1 MNCLETAILDYT
13 VNGRIQMRAGN
24 EQMVGDLPGAAP
36 HGVYRCQGVN
46 RWCAIAVWND
56 QEWRRFCD
64 ILGHPP
70 WTQDARFT
78 TVLRRVKH
86 RDALNALVETWTS
99 QYPVE
104 DIVARLQPPASPP
117 A

>member
-1 MNCLETAILDYT
+1 
-13 VNGRIQMRAGN
+13 
-24 EQMVGDLPGAAP
+24 MVGDLPGAAP

-46 RWCAIAVWND
+46 RWCAITVWND

-78 TVLRRVKH
+78 TVL
-86 RDALNALVETWTS
+86 S
-99 QYPVE
+99 G
-104 DIVARLQPPASPP
+104 
-117 A
+117 